1 MARNEEA
8 KKEVKK
14 HYPLIKEMYEK
25 GIESKEIA
33 EFLGVSKGSIYN
45 AISSMGISA
54 RKKVIEENEKKL
66 ARADDSCPVFERMII
81 NGKCYTD
88 ITPIFAPR

>member
-1 MARNEEA
+1 MKKP

-25 GIESKEIA
+25 GIDSKEIA
-33 EFLGVSKGSIYN
+33 EFLGVSNVAIYN
-45 AISSMGISA
+45 AISNMGISL
-54 RKKVIEENEKKL
+54 RRKVIEENEMKL
-66 ARADDSCPVFERMII
+66 IYADNSVPVFERMII

>member
-1 MARNEEA
+1 MKKP

-33 EFLGVSKGSIYN
+33 EFFGVSIGSIYN
-45 AISSMGISA
+45 AISNMGISL
-54 RKKVIEENEKKL
+54 RRKVIEENEMKL
-66 ARADDSCPVFERMII
+66 VRVDNSEPVFERMII

>member
-1 MARNEEA
+1 MNKP

-25 GIESKEIA
+25 GMDSKEIA
-33 EFLGVSKGSIYN
+33 KFLDVSNVAIYN
-45 AISSMGISA
+45 AISNMGISL
-54 RKKVIEENEKKL
+54 RRKVIEENETKL
-66 ARADDSCPVFERMII
+66 IYADNSVPVFERMII